1 VSKLVVFRGDAVEH
15 EVPLTG
21 KTVRIGRDSQNDI
34 VLDDSLKGVSRFHA
48 EVRAE
53 GGKYFIVDMKS
64 RNGVWV
70 NKRRIADKAELP
82 LGVPATLG
90 AYELVL
96 EDDASS
102 GEFSVVALPTQ
113 PTVVNQPVDT
123 AQSSR
128 LTRPLPAP
136 ASQTTRGSSPRPFG
150 TVTRAQVLLWS
161 GIAVAVLLIAGVT
174 FALVRSRASR
184 TTQVADTVLPPP
196 PPDPAR
202 LPTPREVEDPLKRA
216 FREHFAEA
224 RKQMDDR
231 DYRGAVRDH
240 LSPVLDVI
248 AQLVAAGAVVDFDAE
263 NAEAIELKK
272 QADAGRAPSPAPPPP
287 PQAPP
292 PPDCGER
299 SGISRRLNEPCPDY
313 ERRAQGMIVNLQEG
327 RRYVDIPDYPNA
339 LARFRL
345 VDGAQKGYLGVD
357 TLITETIEKQRKA
370 VENALSGGQ
379 QNEQAGNLRDARTW
393 YQTAVALDPNSTAA
407 RERLASVLNRLKAD
421 ASKLYTT
428 ASATW
433 KLSNKDA
440 KSRESAIRQFQ
451 QVVEL
456 TLPGDE
462 LRVEAEKRLEEI
474 KR

>member
-1 VSKLVVFRGDAVEH
+1 MSKLVVFRGDAVEH

-21 KTVRIGRDSQNDI
+21 KTVTIGRDSHNDI

-53 GGKYFIVDMKS
+53 GGKYVIVDLKS

-70 NKRRIADKAELP
+70 NKRRIAEKADLP
-82 LGVPATLG
+82 LGVAATLG

-102 GEFSVVALPTQ
+102 GEFSVVTVPTQ
-113 PTVVNQPVDT
+113 HTLVNQPVDT

-128 LTRPLPAP
+128 LT
-136 ASQTTRGSSPRPFG
+136 TTRASSSPRVSG
-150 TVTRAQVLLWS
+150 TAAKGRGRLPVWS
-161 GIAVAVLLIAGVT
+161 GIAVAVLLISAAT
-174 FALVRSRASR
+174 FALVRSRGPR
-184 TTQVADTVLPPP
+184 TTQVVDGDLPTS

-202 LPTPREVEDPLKRA
+202 LPVPKDIEDPRKRA
-216 FREHFAEA
+216 FREHLAEA
-224 RKQMDDR
+224 RKQMDDH

-240 LSPVLDVI
+240 LAPVLDVI
-248 AQLVAAGAVVDFDAE
+248 AQLAVAGAEVDFDTE
-263 NAEAIELKK
+263 NGEVIELKK
-272 QADAGRAPSPAPPPP
+272 QAEAGRAPSPAPPPP
-287 PQAPP
+287 PPGPP

-299 SGISRRLNEPCPDY
+299 SGISRRLNEPCADY
-313 ERRAQGMIVNLQEG
+313 ERRAQGMIVNFQEG

-345 VDGAQKGYLGVD
+345 VDGAQKGYMGVD

-370 VENALSGGQ
+370 LENALNGGQ

-393 YQTAVALDPNSTAA
+393 YQTAVAVDPNSIAA
-407 RERLASVLNRLKAD
+407 RDRLASLLTRMKAE

-440 KSRESAIRQFQ
+440 RSRESAVRQFQ

-462 LRVEAEKRLEEI
+462 IRIEADKKLEEI

>member
-21 KTVRIGRDSQNDI
+21 KTVSIGRDSHNDI

-48 EVRAE
+48 EIRAE
-53 GGKYFIVDMKS
+53 GGKYFIVDKKS

-70 NKRRIADKAELP
+70 NKRRIAEKAELP

-102 GEFSVVALPTQ
+102 GEFSVAGLPTQ
-113 PTVVNQPVDT
+113 PTLVNQPLDP

-128 LTRPLPAP
+128 STTPLQAT
-136 ASQTTRGSSPRPFG
+136 ASQTARGSAPRRLG
-150 TVTRAQVLLWS
+150 TATKGQVLLWS

-184 TTQVADTVLPPP
+184 TTQLVDSDLPTSPA
-196 PPDPAR
+196 DPAR
-202 LPTPREVEDPLKRA
+202 LPAPRDIADPRKRA
-216 FREHFAEA
+216 LREHLLAA
-224 RKQMDDR
+224 RKQMDDH

-240 LSPVLDVI
+240 LSPVLEVI
-248 AQLVAAGAVVDFDAE
+248 AQLAAAGAEVDFDAE
-263 NAEAIELKK
+263 NAEAIELRK
-272 QADAGRAPSPAPPPP
+272 QAEAGRTPSPAPPPP
-287 PQAPP
+287 PSGPP
-292 PPDCGER
+292 APDCGER
-299 SGISRRLNEPCPDY
+299 SGISRRPNEACADY
-313 ERRAQGMIVNLQEG
+313 DRRALGMIVNFQEG
-327 RRYVDIPDYPNA
+327 RRYLDVPDYPNA
-339 LARFRL
+339 LARLRL
-345 VDGAQKGYLGVD
+345 VDNAQKGYLGVD

-370 VENALSGGQ
+370 LENALSGGQ

-393 YQTAVALDPNSTAA
+393 YQTAVALDPNSIAA
-407 RERLASVLNRLKAD
+407 RDRLASLLNRMKAE
-421 ASKLYTT
+421 ASKIYIT

-462 LRVEAEKRLEEI
+462 IRIEADKKLEEI